1 MTIAFGR
8 YIAVQNGE
16 ASQLT
21 DAAATIFRTLLE
33 SSDKSPELLQLIFC
47 ELQVDCNDSSIF
59 VSTKSMK
66 CPLFC
71 LYVSQFSLDRT
82 SVGMDTS

>member
-21 DAAATIFRTLLE
+21 DAAATIFRTLLK
-33 SSDKSPELLQLIFC
+33 SSDKSPEILLLLFC
-47 ELQVDCNDSSIF
+47 ELQVDCNGSSIF

-66 CPLFC
+66 CLFFC
-71 LYVSQFSLDRT
+71 VYVSLR
-82 SVGMDTS
+82 

>member
-21 DAAATIFRTLLE
+21 DAAATIFRAQHE
-33 SSDKSPELLQLIFC
+33 SSNKSPEILQLILC
-47 ELQVDCNDSSIF
+47 ELQVVCNGSSIF

-66 CPLFC
+66 CQFF
-71 LYVSQFSLDRT
+71 LYVSQFSLDKT

>member
-21 DAAATIFRTLLE
+21 DAAATIFRTQFE
-33 SSDKSPELLQLIFC
+33 SSNKSPELLLLIFC
-47 ELQVDCNDSSIF
+47 EL
-59 VSTKSMK
+59 K
-66 CPLFC
+66 
-71 LYVSQFSLDRT
+71 
-82 SVGMDTS
+82 

>member
-21 DAAATIFRTLLE
+21 DAAATILRAQLE
-33 SSDKSPELLQLIFC
+33 SSNKSPELLQLIFC
-47 ELQVDCNDSSIF
+47 ELQVDCNGSSIF

-66 CPLFC
+66 FHLFC
-71 LYVSQFSLDRT
+71 VYVSQFSLDRT
-82 SVGMDTS
+82 SIGMDTS